1 MRTLLLKVLKRKS
14 FAAIAIAVAAV
25 IVSLGAI
32 APAFAVPPT
41 VTPSPGYDARLAE
54 QRRAAEVQAP
64 AHARKPLPRPP
75 AQRRRYSY

>member
-1 MRTLLLKVLKRKS
+1 MRTLLLKVLERKS
-14 FAAIAIAVAAV
+14 FAAIAVAMA
-25 IVSLGAI
+25 ILSIGAI

-64 AHARKPLPRPP
+64 AHARKPLPRPS
-75 AQRRRYSY
+75 AQRHRYSH